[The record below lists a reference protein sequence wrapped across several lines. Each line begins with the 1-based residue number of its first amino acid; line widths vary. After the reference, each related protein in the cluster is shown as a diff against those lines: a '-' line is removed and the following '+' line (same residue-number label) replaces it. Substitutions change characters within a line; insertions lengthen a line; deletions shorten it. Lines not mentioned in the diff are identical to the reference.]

1 MMHRFVGLV
10 RFRGDAQRYGL
21 RLLLAMALA
30 LALMTIAFRW
40 PEAPA
45 DRAVSVLIDRPG
57 REVIALDEIVQTR
70 QEQQPPP
77 PPAPLPP
84 VVVPD
89 DRVLPVDELDLQPLA
104 VTDEGELESQEVSA
118 GDDGA
123 PRDAAETVSPRLVR
137 FVEPVLPREA
147 QRRRL
152 RVEAVVELVVNDR
165 GAVDDATIL
174 ELYTLD
180 DDVRTLVLEVGYG
193 IERAILDAARSCRF
207 RPGRVS
213 GQPTTAATQ
222 LIFTVGR

>member
-1 MMHRFVGLV
+1 
-10 RFRGDAQRYGL
+10 
-21 RLLLAMALA
+21 
-30 LALMTIAFRW
+30 
-40 PEAPA
+40 
-45 DRAVSVLIDRPG
+45 
-57 REVIALDEIVQTR
+57 
-70 QEQQPPP
+70 
-77 PPAPLPP
+77 
-84 VVVPD
+84 
-89 DRVLPVDELDLQPLA
+89 
-104 VTDEGELESQEVSA
+104 
-118 GDDGA
+118 
-123 PRDAAETVSPRLVR
+123 
-137 FVEPVLPREA
+137 VEPVLPREA

-207 RPGRVS
+207 RPGRIS